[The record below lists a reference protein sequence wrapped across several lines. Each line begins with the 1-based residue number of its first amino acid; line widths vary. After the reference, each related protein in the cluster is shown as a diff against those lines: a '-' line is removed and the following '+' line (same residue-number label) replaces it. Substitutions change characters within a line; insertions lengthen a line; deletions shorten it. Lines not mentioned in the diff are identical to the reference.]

1 MKFFITYS
9 VVLFTA
15 ASCYSPRYVYS
26 PAAHNLPLLTKK
38 NDSKIAVDYSTN
50 LMSTRE
56 VNGRKTKQRA
66 FGYDIQTAWAVSQN
80 WAIQASYYKRKE
92 LNDGSFLFSGGDSTV
107 INYRRSLLE
116 AGIGYYVKINNE
128 SNKFFQVF
136 AGLGSGKFSF
146 TDGGKYADSTLY
158 NNFFSSR
165 VTKFYIQPAFIY
177 SKIGIFNS
185 AFSSRFS
192 FLHFQSVRTNYTNND
207 LENYK
212 LDGLSGRTVVF
223 WEPAFVN
230 SYGFRKIPGFLLEW
244 QAGFSFLMSRRFV
257 DARSINFSA
266 GLVVDLGKM
275 LKKSKEVKKK

>member
-1 MKFFITYS
+1 MKLFFTYLLLL
-9 VVLFTA
+9 LFTV
-15 ASCYSPRYVYS
+15 SCYTPRYVYS
-26 PAAHNLPLLTKK
+26 PSAQNVPLLTKK
-38 NDSKIAVDYSTN
+38 NDSKIAFNYSTN
-50 LMSTRE
+50 LLGTKE
-56 VNGRKTKQRA
+56 VSGHKTKQKA
-66 FGYDIQTAWAVSQN
+66 LGYDIQAAWAVSKN
-80 WAIQASYYKRKE
+80 WAVQSNYYKRKE

-116 AGIGYYVKINNE
+116 GGIGYYTRINKE

-146 TDGGKYADSTLY
+146 TDGGRYADSTLY
-158 NNFFSSR
+158 RNFFSSR

-177 SKIGIFNS
+177 SKNGIFNS

-192 FLHFQSVRTNYTNND
+192 FLNFHGIRTDYSSND

-223 WEPAFVN
+223 WEPVFVN
-230 SYGFRKIPGFLLEW
+230 SYGFKKIPGLLLEW

-266 GLVVDLGKM
+266 GLLADLGKI
-275 LKKSKEVKKK
+275 LKENNRVKKK